1 MKMSLVLLTLFGQG
15 ISSCQSNV
23 QEVPSYEE
31 CVRLGEQ
38 AVENYDVIINYKCVG
53 YGVSQQVRSDY
64 EAAKKYTGGETE

>member
-38 AVENYDVIINYKCVG
+38 AVENYEVIINYKCVG
-53 YGVSQQVRSDY
+53 YQGS
-64 EAAKKYTGGETE
+64 E